1 MMTII
6 LVCLV
11 TLMLQ
16 VPMNQSSVWCRPRN
30 WPTQC
35 EKDAGGNGRQTNSWL
50 SCHEMHVSCFE
61 FRCLMLIT
69 FLGVM
74 IALESQDQ
82 NISVYVKDLNMHETA
97 SKWVSSQFLVGCT
110 ESTKAV
116 ARNNVTERPGIVRT
130 ADAEE
135 PHTHD
140 PRKIPSCLVLHQRGL
155 LLTLP
160 PHEHDPLA
168 QFTYSPPV
176 LCRVALHLLRSG
188 IWTV

>member
-1 MMTII
+1 
-6 LVCLV
+6 
-11 TLMLQ
+11 
-16 VPMNQSSVWCRPRN
+16 
-30 WPTQC
+30 
-35 EKDAGGNGRQTNSWL
+35 
-50 SCHEMHVSCFE
+50 
-61 FRCLMLIT
+61 MLIRYT

-74 IALESQDQ
+74 IALESSFDVVSTQDQ

-140 PRKIPSCLVLHQRGL
+140 PRKTHISTAR
-155 LLTLP
+155 T
-160 PHEHDPLA
+160 
-168 QFTYSPPV
+168 
-176 LCRVALHLLRSG
+176 
-188 IWTV
+188 

>member
-1 MMTII
+1 
-6 LVCLV
+6 
-11 TLMLQ
+11 
-16 VPMNQSSVWCRPRN
+16 
-30 WPTQC
+30 
-35 EKDAGGNGRQTNSWL
+35 
-50 SCHEMHVSCFE
+50 
-61 FRCLMLIT
+61 MLIRYT

-97 SKWVSSQFLVGCT
+97 SKWVSSQFLVGYT

-140 PRKIPSCLVLHQRGL
+140 PRKTHISTAR
-155 LLTLP
+155 T
-160 PHEHDPLA
+160 
-168 QFTYSPPV
+168 
-176 LCRVALHLLRSG
+176 
-188 IWTV
+188 